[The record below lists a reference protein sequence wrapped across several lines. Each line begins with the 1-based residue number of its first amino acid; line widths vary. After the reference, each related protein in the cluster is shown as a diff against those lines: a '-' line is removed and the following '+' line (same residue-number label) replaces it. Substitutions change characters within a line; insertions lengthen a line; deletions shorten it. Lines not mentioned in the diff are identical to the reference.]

1 MNWWRRLVRKPE
13 LERDLDK
20 ELRFHFESRVDDL
33 MRDGICEQE
42 ARRRT
47 RIEFGGIEQV
57 KEDCRDARG
66 TAWVEAIVTDLRYT
80 MRALRKS
87 PGFTAAIVGTLALG
101 VGVNTAIFSVVNA
114 VLLRPLPY
122 AHPERLVWAA
132 EFFPKFKR
140 AMAFTPEYAAW
151 KQQNSA
157 FERLE
162 AYVAGAG
169 LNLTANNRTAERVQ
183 AGRVTAGLFPM
194 LGIEPRLGRAFRPEE
209 QEPSNSRVAILSDAL
224 WRNYFHA
231 DPEVLGKPILLNGAP
246 YTVVGVMPPGFLS
259 PGAADTG
266 VWLPDA
272 VDERS
277 ALPGRA
283 MKRLD
288 GVIGRLKP
296 GVTAEQARANL
307 EVIARR
313 MDSQYPTPW
322 SGYHAAATVQVV
334 PLQRQLASGSRTAVY
349 VLMGAVAFILLIAC
363 ANVANVFLARS
374 VARTRELAIRA
385 AIGAAR
391 SRIVRLLLMESLLLG
406 TFGGLAGLA
415 LAYLGA
421 PALAFL
427 IPAALP
433 QHVPIDAR
441 VLGFAVLCSLATSIA
456 FGLAPALTASRV
468 DLNTS
473 LKEGGSPAVR
483 RPGRL
488 GVRSALAAAQLALS
502 LVLLVGAGLLIRS
515 FVSLMS
521 VNPGFD
527 TRNVLLADVSLAPA
541 GLYNPARQA
550 TFFSRVLDEVRKIP
564 GVEHAAVTDAS
575 PLVTFNS
582 LASGLA
588 AEGGAETDATV
599 VPTSVSA
606 GYFNALRIPLRA
618 GRFFNAGDRDGTQP
632 VAIINEELA
641 QILFSNLDP
650 VGRRIR
656 FSEAGLVTVVGVVAD
671 IRHRGLDDRVWAELY
686 RPYEQ
691 APSGWMSLVVKTS
704 VEPSSL
710 VPAIR
715 KVVAGI
721 DRTQPMFAVE
731 SLDQRLSNS
740 VAQRR
745 QRMLLLGAFALLALV
760 IAVIGVYSVMAYS
773 VTRRT
778 HELGIRIALGARVR
792 DVLRMVLAE
801 GLCMALAG
809 IVIGCAG
816 ALALTRVVSSFLF
829 GITPTD
835 PATFVSV
842 CLLLLAAACLA
853 SYIPARRATRVDPL
867 VALRHE

>member
-1 MNWWRRLVRKPE
+1 MSWWRRLLRKAE

-20 ELRFHFESRVDDL
+20 ELRFHFESRVEDL
-33 MRDGICEQE
+33 MRDGMSEQE

-47 RIEFGGIEQV
+47 RIEFGGLEQV

-66 TAWVEAIVTDLRYT
+66 TAWVEAIVADLRYAVRT
-80 MRALRKS
+80 LRKS
-87 PGFTAAIVGTLALG
+87 PGFTAAVFGTLALG

-122 AHPERLVWAA
+122 AHPERLVWAT
-132 EFFPKFKR
+132 EYFPKFNR
-140 AMAFTPEYAAW
+140 ATAFAPEYAAW
-151 KQQNSA
+151 KQQNTVS
-157 FERLE
+157 ERFE
-162 AYVAGAG
+162 AYVVGAG
-169 LNLTANNRTAERVQ
+169 LNLTANNQTAERVQ
-183 AGRVTAGLFPM
+183 AGRVTPGLFPM

-209 QEPSNSRVAILSDAL
+209 QEPDNSRVAILSDAL

-266 VWLPDA
+266 IWLPDA
-272 VDERS
+272 VDARS
-277 ALPGRA
+277 VVPGRA
-283 MKRLD
+283 MKPLG

-296 GVTAEQARANL
+296 GVTPEQARANL
-307 EVIARR
+307 QVISRG
-313 MDSQYPTPW
+313 MDNVYPAPW
-322 SGYHAAATVQVV
+322 SAYHAAATVQVV
-334 PLQRQLASGSRTAVY
+334 ALQQQLASGSRIAVY

-391 SRIVRLLLMESLLLG
+391 SRIVRLLLLESLLLG
-406 TFGGLAGLA
+406 TAGGLAGLA
-415 LAYLGA
+415 LAYWGA

-433 QHVPIDAR
+433 RHISIDTR
-441 VLGFAVLCSLATSIA
+441 VLGFAVLCSVATSVA
-456 FGLAPALTASRV
+456 FGLAPALAASRV

-473 LKEGGSPAVR
+473 LKEGGSHAVGPR
-483 RPGRL
+483 SRL
-488 GVRSALAAAQLALS
+488 GVRSALAVAQLALS

-515 FVSLMS
+515 FISLMS

-541 GLYNPARQA
+541 RLYNPAQQA
-550 TFFSRVLDEVRKIP
+550 AFFHRVLDEVRKIP

-575 PLVTFNS
+575 PLVMFNS

-588 AEGGAETDATV
+588 AEGGPETDATV
-599 VPTSVSA
+599 VPASVSA
-606 GYFNALRIPLRA
+606 GYFSALRIPLRG
-618 GRFFNAGDRDGTQP
+618 GRFFSDGDRDGAQP
-632 VAIINEELA
+632 VVIINQELA
-641 QILFSNLDP
+641 RILFPNLDP
-650 VGRRIR
+650 LGRRIR
-656 FSEAGLVTVVGVVAD
+656 FDAGLVTVVGVVAD
-671 IRHRGLDDRVWAELY
+671 IRHRGLDDRVWPELY
-686 RPYEQ
+686 RPYEE
-691 APSGWMSLVVKTS
+691 APSGWMSLVIKTS

-721 DRTQPMFAVE
+721 DRTQPLFAVE
-731 SLDQRLSNS
+731 SLDQRLANS

-778 HELGIRIALGARVR
+778 HELGIRIALGAQAR
-792 DVLRMVLAE
+792 DVRRMVVAE
-801 GLCMALAG
+801 GLRMALGG

-829 GITPTD
+829 GITATD

-867 VALRHE
+867 IALRHE